1 MGDLYVIRH
10 AQASFGKPDYDQL
23 SRLGFRQA
31 SLLEGY
37 LSHLGVGFEV
47 VFSGAMKRHLD
58 TAQPLL
64 ACLGPD
70 TDPEALTVLSE
81 FNEYDSSSLMQIQL
95 PHLTRED
102 PSLEK
107 DLANIYT
114 DPKAVYRLLNRAI
127 LRWISDPD
135 VGSGIET
142 WTEFTQRVRK
152 GINRV
157 IEEAG
162 QGKTIAL
169 VTSGG
174 PISALLQLAL
184 SLSDQETIHLAWQ
197 LRNASVSIFKYNR
210 KRLTLD
216 SFNSVAHLEKEKDPT
231 LITYR

>member
-1 MGDLYVIRH
+1 M
-10 AQASFGKPDYDQL
+10 
-23 SRLGFRQA
+23 
-31 SLLEGY
+31 
-37 LSHLGVGFEV
+37 
-47 VFSGAMKRHLD
+47 
-58 TAQPLL
+58 
-64 ACLGPD
+64 
-70 TDPEALTVLSE
+70 
-81 FNEYDSSSLMQIQL
+81 
-95 PHLTRED
+95 
-102 PSLEK
+102 
-107 DLANIYT
+107 
-114 DPKAVYRLLNRAI
+114 NRAI

-135 VGSGIET
+135 VGSGLET
-142 WTEFTQRVRK
+142 WAGFTQRVRK

-162 QGKTIAL
+162 QGKTVAL

-174 PISALLQLAL
+174 PISALLQIAL